1 MSRGQK
7 PAGKCHLFCRRRAV
21 GEDPPQAGLPLRSR
35 CAEQAFGGL
44 ILFST
49 SEQEQEA
56 AHDGESGARFGYC
69 TLHLRPAEF
78 FQKKPALPSVSPP
91 STAPKLVVSGG
102 GRRGQLCF
110 LPFLHLIML

>member
-1 MSRGQK
+1 M
-7 PAGKCHLFCRRRAV
+7 GK
-21 GEDPPQAGLPLRSR
+21 DPPKAGLPLRSR

-56 AHDGESGARFGYC
+56 EHDGESGARFGYC

-78 FQKKPALPSVSPP
+78 FQKTPALPSLSPP
-91 STAPKLVVSGG
+91 QQPPNL
-102 GRRGQLCF
+102 L
-110 LPFLHLIML
+110 